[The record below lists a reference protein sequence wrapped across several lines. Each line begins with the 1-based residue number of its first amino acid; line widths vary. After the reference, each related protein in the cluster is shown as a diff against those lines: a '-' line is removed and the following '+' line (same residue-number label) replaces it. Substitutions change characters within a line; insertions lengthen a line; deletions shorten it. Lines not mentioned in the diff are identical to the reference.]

1 MKRHIMHTATVFVCW
16 TTLAAAQAS
25 RPLLL
30 ASSSPPTQA
39 PNAVRLN
46 VQSVVARALKA
57 SHRLAE
63 IRARRESADAAATSR
78 SLADLPQVSVLAGY
92 TRTNH
97 VEPFG
102 VPVPGAGLR
111 VIYPDVPDNYRSRL
125 DFQWPIYAG
134 GRFDALERAAKAES
148 QALERDLAAAR
159 ADLRLEATR
168 AYWALVTANESVT
181 VVQGALRRMDAH
193 LADVR
198 KQLEV
203 GLIPPN
209 EVMSVQAQR
218 SRQQLLVVEAE
229 STRDVAIAD
238 LRRLTGIDHATPI
251 ELEATLDA
259 TGGREE
265 TVEALVETARSSRP
279 ERQAFESRTAAL
291 VERRTAVAAAARP
304 TVAVAAG
311 ADYARPNPRI
321 FPREER
327 WLGSWDLSVN
337 VGWSLW
343 DGGRLRADLAEALA
357 NERAAGERL
366 AEVDTQ
372 IDFEVR
378 QRVLEARAARAAIPA
393 SEDAVQSA
401 TQARRVVSE
410 RFAAG
415 VATST
420 DVLDAQVA
428 LLQAELDRTR
438 VLANIKL
445 AEARLDRAVGR

>member
-1 MKRHIMHTATVFVCW
+1 MKRHIMHTATVFVCC
-16 TTLAAAQAS
+16 TTLAAAQES
-25 RPLLL
+25 RPLRL
-30 ASSSPPTQA
+30 ASSSPPIQT
-39 PNAVRLN
+39 PNAIRLN
-46 VQSVVARALKA
+46 VETVVARALEA

-78 SLADLPQVSVLAGY
+78 SVADLPHLSLLAGY

-97 VEPFG
+97 VDAFG
-102 VPVPGAGLR
+102 VPLPGGGLR
-111 VIYPDVPDNYRSRL
+111 VIYPDVPDNYRSRVDL
-125 DFQWPIYAG
+125 QWPIYTG
-134 GRFDALERAAKAES
+134 GRVDALERAAKAES
-148 QALERDLAAAR
+148 QALERDLTAAR

-168 AYWALVTANESVT
+168 AYWALVTANESVS
-181 VVQGALRRMDAH
+181 VVQEALRRMDAH

-198 KQLEV
+198 NQLAA

-218 SRQQLLVVEAE
+218 SRQQLLVVEAQ
-229 STRDVAIAD
+229 STRDVATAD
-238 LRRLTGIDHATPI
+238 LRRLTGIDSRTPI
-251 ELEATLDA
+251 ELEATLEVTA
-259 TGGREE
+259 GGDE
-265 TVEALVETARSSRP
+265 TVDTLVDRARSGRP
-279 ERQAFESRTAAL
+279 ERQALQSRSAAL
-291 VERRTAVAAAARP
+291 AERRTAVAAASRP
-304 TVAVAAG
+304 TIAVAGG

-327 WLGSWDLSVN
+327 WLSSWDLSVN
-337 VGWSLW
+337 VSWSLW
-343 DGGRLRADLAEALA
+343 DGGRTRADLAEALA

-366 AEVDTQ
+366 ADVDTL

-378 QRVLEARAARAAIPA
+378 QRALEARAARAAIPA
-393 SEDAVQSA
+393 SEDAVLSA
-401 TQARRVVSE
+401 AQARRVVSD

-428 LLQAELDRTR
+428 LLLAELDRTR